1 MSEQSERTEGPV
13 GLARH
18 GRLRR
23 RSGWSTLL
31 KFVAGA
37 ITTVLVSTLAVAGYE
52 LWSINNA
59 VAGNTVDLGD
69 GGKYDIPSLG
79 AIPGPVTMLLVGND
93 SREGYEVDEGHDGG
107 GTLNDV
113 NMVLHVSADHT
124 RASIISLPRDM
135 IVPIPACPRED
146 GKGTHSAMSA
156 QPLNNALSYGGL
168 PCVVLTVEKLLG
180 IDIPYAGMIG
190 FQGVIEMSN
199 AIGGVEVCIA
209 EDITSREAPIKL
221 TAGTHTLQ
229 GRDALLFLR
238 MRKGIGDGSDLSR
251 IGAQQAFMSS
261 LMRTVLSA
269 ETLSDPATVYK
280 LARVTAE
287 NLTLSSN
294 LASVT
299 SLASM
304 ALTVKDLDVNNITFL
319 KYPVVTY
326 VPNPN
331 KVAPDKTSA
340 ATMLDAVF
348 NDREVV
354 ISAKAPSS
362 IVIDEPETPA
372 VDDGADA
379 STTDP
384 EPTTAPEPTQQAD
397 ETPAPTTTA
406 DGPVALPSNV
416 TGQSAGQVS
425 CVR

>member
-1 MSEQSERTEGPV
+1 MTTQRDRSGMPEGV
-13 GLARH
+13 ARH

-23 RSGWSTLL
+23 HRGWATAL

-37 ITTVLVSTLAVAGYE
+37 LAVVLVSGASIVGYE
-52 LWSINNA
+52 VWSLNRT

-69 GGKYDIPSLG
+69 DGRFDIPSLG
-79 AIPGPVTMLLVGND
+79 AIAGPVTMLLVGND
-93 SREGYEVDEGHDGG
+93 SREGYEVDEGDDGG

-124 RASIISLPRDM
+124 RASVISLPRDM
-135 IVPIPACPRED
+135 MVPVPACPRQD
-146 GKGTHSAMSA
+146 GPGTRSAMTS
-156 QPLNNALSYGGL
+156 QPLNSVLGHGGL

-180 IDIPYAGMIG
+180 MDIPFAGMIG

-199 AIGGVEVCIA
+199 AIGGVEVCVA
-209 EDITSREAPIKL
+209 EDITSRDAPIHL

-251 IGAQQAFMSS
+251 ISSQQAFMSS
-261 LMRTVLSA
+261 LMRKVLSA
-269 ETLSDPATVYK
+269 ETLADPGTVYK
-280 LARVTAE
+280 LSRVAAE

-304 ALTVKDLDVNNITFL
+304 ALTVKDLDVNRITFV

-326 VPNPN
+326 APNPN
-331 KVAPDKTSA
+331 KVAPDTRA
-340 ATMLDAVF
+340 AKALIEAVK
-348 NDREVV
+348 NDRDVV
-354 ISAKAPSS
+354 ITAEDSNGVVIEPSA
-362 IVIDEPETPA
+362 
-372 VDDGADA
+372 
-379 STTDP
+379 
-384 EPTTAPEPTQQAD
+384 
-397 ETPAPTTTA
+397 TPAPRPSTA
-406 DGPVALPSNV
+406 SPAPTESAAPTPTPTPSASGAADDPVVLPGNV
-416 TGQSAGQVS
+416 TGQTAGQVS